1 MTAIRLNKPVLLLAG
16 GLALVWLGML
26 MLGTGN
32 LDRAVLNE
40 IYGGHRPALADAS
53 RVITMFGDGRVVT
66 LFTAIGALFL
76 IRERQLWPAVVIVVG
91 PMIGKALTE
100 LQKYEINR
108 MRPAEDPHLVV
119 VHNLSFPSGHSANAM
134 MTYVALALFLFGRT
148 ERRSIWVA
156 GAVALAL
163 LVGLS
168 RVVLGVH
175 WPSDV
180 IGGWSYGL
188 VWALLLY
195 AISRR
200 PKPGR
205 TA

>member
-1 MTAIRLNKPVLLLAG
+1 VTEIRLNKPVLLLIG
-16 GLALVWLGML
+16 TLLLVWLGML
-26 MLGTGN
+26 LLGTGN

-40 IYGGHRPALADAS
+40 IYGGHRPALADAA

-76 IRERQLWPAVVIVVG
+76 IRERQLLPAAVIVVG

-200 PKPGR
+200 SKPGR

>member
-1 MTAIRLNKPVLLLAG
+1 VTEIRLNKPVLLLAG
-16 GLALVWLGML
+16 TLLLVWLSML
-26 MLGTGN
+26 LLGTGN
-32 LDRAVLNE
+32 LDRALLNE
-40 IYGGHRPALADAS
+40 IYGGHRPALADAA
-53 RVITMFGDGRVVT
+53 RLITMLGDGRVVT
-66 LFTAIGALFL
+66 FFTAIGALFL
-76 IRERQLWPAVVIVVG
+76 IRRNRRWPAVVLLVG
-91 PMIGKALTE
+91 PLIGKGLTE

-195 AISRR
+195 AISRQS
-200 PKPGR
+200 KPGR

>member
-1 MTAIRLNKPVLLLAG
+1 
-16 GLALVWLGML
+16 ML
-26 MLGTGN
+26 
-32 LDRAVLNE
+32 
-40 IYGGHRPALADAS
+40 
-53 RVITMFGDGRVVT
+53 GDGRVVT
-66 LFTAIGALFL
+66 FFTAVGALFL
-76 IRERQLWPAVVIVVG
+76 MRRNQRWPAVVLLAG
-91 PMIGKALTE
+91 PLIGKGLTE

-108 MRPAEDPHLVV
+108 TRPEEDPHLVV

-134 MTYVALALFLFGRT
+134 MTYVAIALFLASAS
-148 ERRSIWVA
+148 ERRSYWVA
-156 GAVALAL
+156 GALLLAV

-180 IGGWSYGL
+180 IAGWSYGL

-200 PKPGR
+200 GLERGR
-205 TA
+205 VA

>member
-40 IYGGHRPALADAS
+40 IYGGHRPALADAA

-200 PKPGR
+200 SKPGR

>member
-1 MTAIRLNKPVLLLAG
+1 MALVG
-16 GLALVWLGML
+16 GLALVWLSML
-26 MLGTGN
+26 LLGTGN

-40 IYGGHRPALADAS
+40 IYGGHRLALADAA

-76 IRERQLWPAVVIVVG
+76 IRERQLWPAAVIIVG
-91 PMIGKALTE
+91 PMIGKAVTE

-200 PKPGR
+200 SKPGR

>member
-40 IYGGHRPALADAS
+40 IYGGHRPALADAA

-108 MRPAEDPHLVV
+108 LRPAEDPHLVV

-163 LVGLS
+163 FVGLS

-200 PKPGR
+200 SKPGR

>member
-1 MTAIRLNKPVLLLAG
+1 VNAIRFNNLVLLLVG
-16 GLALVWLGML
+16 GLVLLWLSML
-26 MLGTGN
+26 LLGTGN
-32 LDRAVLNE
+32 VDRDILNE
-40 IYGGHRPALADAS
+40 VYGGHWPALADAA
-53 RVITMFGDGRVVT
+53 RLITMLGDGRVV
-66 LFTAIGALFL
+66 ALVTVLGGFVL
-76 IRERQLWPAVVIVVG
+76 ILRKQHWPAVVLVVG
-91 PMIGKALTE
+91 PLLGKSITE
-100 LQKYEINR
+100 LQKYEFNR

-119 VHNLSFPSGHSANAM
+119 VHSLSFPSGHSANAM
-134 MTYVALALFLFGRT
+134 MTYVALALFLAPP
-148 ERRSIWVA
+148 ERQQIWLGVA
-156 GAVALAL
+156 ALIAV

-195 AISRR
+195 AISQRFN
-200 PKPGR
+200 PGR

>member
-1 MTAIRLNKPVLLLAG
+1 MTEIRLNKPVLWLVGTLL
-16 GLALVWLGML
+16 LVWLSML
-26 MLGTGN
+26 LLGTGN

-40 IYGGHRPALADAS
+40 IYGGHRPALADAA

-76 IRERQLWPAVVIVVG
+76 IRERQLLPAAVIVVG

-148 ERRSIWVA
+148 DRRTICVA

-200 PKPGR
+200 SKPGR

>member
-1 MTAIRLNKPVLLLAG
+1 MNAIRFNNLVLLLVG
-16 GLALVWLGML
+16 GLVLVWLSML
-26 MLGTGN
+26 LLGTGN
-32 LDRAVLNE
+32 LDRDILNE
-40 IYGGHRPALADAS
+40 IYGGHRPALADAA
-53 RVITMFGDGRVVT
+53 RLITMLGDGRVV
-66 LFTAIGALFL
+66 ALVTVLGGFVL
-76 IRERQLWPAVVIVVG
+76 IQRKQHWPALVLVVG
-91 PMIGKALTE
+91 PLLGKSITE
-100 LQKYEINR
+100 LQKYEFNR

-119 VHNLSFPSGHSANAM
+119 VHSLSFPSGHSANAM
-134 MTYVALALFLFGRT
+134 MTYVALALFLAPP
-148 ERRSIWVA
+148 ERQQIWLGVA
-156 GAVALAL
+156 VLIAV

-195 AISRR
+195 AISQRFN
-200 PKPGR
+200 PGR

>member
-1 MTAIRLNKPVLLLAG
+1 MTEIRLNKPVLWLVGTLL
-16 GLALVWLGML
+16 LVWLSML
-26 MLGTGN
+26 LLGTGN

-40 IYGGHRPALADAS
+40 IYGGHRPALADAA

-76 IRERQLWPAVVIVVG
+76 IRERQFLPAAVIVVG

-148 ERRSIWVA
+148 DRRTIWVA

-200 PKPGR
+200 SKPGR

>member
-1 MTAIRLNKPVLLLAG
+1 MTEIRLNKPILLLVG
-16 GLALVWLGML
+16 TLLLVWLGML
-26 MLGTGN
+26 LLGTGN

-40 IYGGHRPALADAS
+40 IYGGHRPALADAA
-53 RVITMFGDGRVVT
+53 RAITMFGDGRVVT

-76 IRERQLWPAVVIVVG
+76 IRERQFWPAVVIVVG

-148 ERRSIWVA
+148 ERRSTWVA

-200 PKPGR
+200 SKPGR

>member
-1 MTAIRLNKPVLLLAG
+1 VTEIRLNKPVLLLVG
-16 GLALVWLGML
+16 TLLLVWLGML
-26 MLGTGN
+26 LLGTGN

-40 IYGGHRPALADAS
+40 IYGGHRPALADAA

-76 IRERQLWPAVVIVVG
+76 IRERQHWPAVVIVVG

-148 ERRSIWVA
+148 ERRSTWVA

-180 IGGWSYGL
+180 IGGWCYGL

-200 PKPGR
+200 SKPGR